1 MHGPVDVDFV
11 RLLQAIEAG
20 TAPPDQA
27 QVSTLVDI
35 GLAAHSE
42 RGLTLTPLGR
52 IKLREL
58 QWKIHGEIERRA
70 GNKA

>member
-1 MHGPVDVDFV
+1 MHGPVDTEFV

-20 TAPPDQA
+20 ITPPDQA
-27 QVSTLVDI
+27 QVQTLIDI
-35 GLAAHSE
+35 GLTAHSE

-58 QWKIHGEIERRA
+58 QWKLHGEIERRA